1 MYKVVVKHQIGHNFT
16 DQEIEELRR
25 ELEILKRENREL
37 TVCFFPLLLSNE
49 HAIINTYY

>member
-37 TVCFFPLLLSNE
+37 TVC
-49 HAIINTYY
+49 IIPILHIHEILDL